1 MINAPRTLTLTITLS
16 ATLASGARAQ
26 SPPASGAAR
35 PGFAPVQAA
44 APSAPAPAGVDRVKA
59 LAPRIEQNLREAVVP
74 FWFPRSVDKTH
85 GGFTVHYGPKGEVL
99 DGGVKMIVTQA
110 RQTWLASALLRS
122 RYATPGLHDTA
133 DHGYRFL
140 RDVMWD
146 KVHGGFYWQVD
157 ATGTKVMGAQKH
169 LYGQAFGIYAI
180 AEYAMA
186 TGNKEAL
193 AFALAAFRLVDSKA
207 HDATYGGY
215 HEYFAA
221 DWSPPPAGEA
231 SPLGSTPDLKL
242 MNTHLHLLE
251 AWATLLR
258 ASADPLVRER
268 LIELVGIETHAVV
281 RAGWTAHTDRH
292 RRDWTPIL
300 DPASARVSYG
310 HDIENIW
317 LVADALDALNQPVAP
332 YTEFF
337 KAVFAYSRKYG
348 WDEAKGGFFDSGP
361 QGQPADRTQKVWWVQ
376 AEVIV
381 ASLEMYRQT
390 GDPAYLDIF
399 EKTWRFIDT
408 SQTDWING
416 EWFES
421 IAPDGTP
428 SRGNKAT
435 PWKGGY
441 HNGRALLQVL
451 DRLAR
456 LDQ

>member
-1 MINAPRTLTLTITLS
+1 MNLLRTLV
-16 ATLASGARAQ
+16 LAAAASMAGVAGARAQ
-26 SPPASGAAR
+26 VPAAATPPATVA
-35 PGFAPVQAA
+35 
-44 APSAPAPAGVDRVKA
+44 SAKA
-59 LAPRIEQNLREAVVP
+59 LAPRIEQNLRENVIP
-74 FWFPRSVDKTH
+74 FWFPRSLDTEH
-85 GGFTVHYGPKGEVL
+85 GGYTVHYGPTGEPL
-99 DGGVKMIVTQA
+99 EGGVKMIVTQA
-110 RQTWLASALLRS
+110 RQLWLSSALLRS
-122 RYATPGLHDTA
+122 RYATPALREAA

-146 KVHGGFYWQVD
+146 KAHGGFYWQVD
-157 ATGTKVMGAQKH
+157 RTGTIQRAQKH
-169 LYGQAFGIYAI
+169 LYGQAFGIYAVS
-180 AEYAMA
+180 EYALA

-193 AFALAAFRLVDSKA
+193 AFALDAFRLIDAKA
-207 HDATYGGY
+207 HDARHGGY
-215 HEYFAA
+215 REYFAA
-221 DWSPPPAGEA
+221 DWSPAPA
-231 SPLGSTPDLKL
+231 SDTPPLGAPADLKL

-251 AWATLLR
+251 AWTTLLR

-292 RRDWTPIL
+292 RADWTPIL
-300 DPASARVSYG
+300 DAAAARVSYG
-310 HDIENIW
+310 HDLENIW

-337 KAVFAYSRKYG
+337 KAVFAYSKQYG

-361 QGQPADRTQKVWWVQ
+361 KGQPADRRQKVWWTQ

-390 GDPAYLDIF
+390 RDPIYLDVF

-408 SQTDWING
+408 TQIDWKHG

-428 SRGNKAT
+428 STSNKAT
-435 PWKGGY
+435 PWKAGY

-456 LDQ
+456 LD